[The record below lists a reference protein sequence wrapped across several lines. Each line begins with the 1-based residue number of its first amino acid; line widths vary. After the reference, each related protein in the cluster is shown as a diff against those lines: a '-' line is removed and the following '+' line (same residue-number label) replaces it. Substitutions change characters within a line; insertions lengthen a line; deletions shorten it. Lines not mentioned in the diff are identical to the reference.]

1 MAQDVARPSLAD
13 ALTARMLELIRADGL
28 RPGDRLPSAR
38 ELSQRFAVT
47 TPTLREALRRLEAT
61 GAVQLRHGSGIYVG
75 ADLER
80 VVIPNP
86 NVGELE
92 ADRLLQL
99 LDARLLIEPPLAG
112 RAARLAGP
120 ADVELLRAILDQAG
134 ADLRVGEP
142 ADRDAA
148 AGRGSHGSPAS
159 DAEARLHK
167 ANMSFH
173 SEVAGLAGNSVL
185 CEVIDSL
192 LTVHAS
198 EQREIQRIFD
208 DRVRDFEEHT
218 AILAAIEAGAERDA
232 EALMRSHL
240 TDIKHVIEQRLA

>member
-38 ELSQRFAVT
+38 ELSRRFAVT

-75 ADLER
+75 ADIER

-92 ADRLLQL
+92 AGRLLQL

-120 ADVELLRAILDQAG
+120 ADVDLLRAILDQAG
-134 ADLRVGEP
+134 AGLRDGGP
-142 ADRDAA
+142 AERDPAA
-148 AGRGSHGSPAS
+148 RHGSHALHAS
-159 DAEARLHK
+159 DAETRLHK

-173 SEVAGLAGNSVL
+173 SEVAGIAGNTVL